1 MLMQTDAC
9 LLMHAGEYWCVRHVV
24 DVFVEPHLQ
33 INYIDFIYFIFGLYL
48 QIVCG
53 LYADAYRCMLIHGH
67 AY

>member
-33 INYIDFIYFIFGLYL
+33 INYIDVIYFMFGLYL
-48 QIVCG
+48 QIVCK
-53 LYADAYRCMLIHGH
+53 LYADAY
-67 AY
+67 